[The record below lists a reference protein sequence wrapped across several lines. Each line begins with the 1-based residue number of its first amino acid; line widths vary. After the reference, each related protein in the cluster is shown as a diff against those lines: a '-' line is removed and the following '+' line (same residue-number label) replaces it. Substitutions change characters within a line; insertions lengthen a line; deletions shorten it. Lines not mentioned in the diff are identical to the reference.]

1 MTPPLDVQRPGTQKA
16 KRWQLRYFHAMTQL
30 RRRLKESHVHE
41 IGGFGCTMLCSRER
55 SLARPGDV
63 GCASPT
69 HQLERS
75 HRSPP
80 WAPSHNRF
88 KELAAATP
96 QGTIRIPQSRIP
108 SMEHYLSAER
118 VTVAH
123 KRKCFWPARCPSRRS
138 VNAFS
143 PSGPSACTCDDVP
156 DPKLFAVFT
165 FVLARLRHQSACG
178 AVVRTPPRGHACQ
191 AKFCWA
197 PHAQ

>member
-1 MTPPLDVQRPGTQKA
+1 MYDVMQSRAFPGQAWGRRMCISHAPARTITPV
-16 KRWQLRYFHAMTQL
+16 
-30 RRRLKESHVHE
+30 
-41 IGGFGCTMLCSRER
+41 
-55 SLARPGDV
+55 
-63 GCASPT
+63 
-69 HQLERS
+69 
-75 HRSPP
+75 PP
-80 WAPSHNRF
+80 WAPSHNCF